1 MNNTF
6 RVVLVKKSGFEV
18 ISFDDCISVTAI
30 PIAATGGKAW
40 KIKLASDTE
49 STDIRSYAMSQW
61 CIAIM

>member
-1 MNNTF
+1 MNSTF

-30 PIAATGGKAW
+30 PIVAADGKAW
-40 KIKLASDTE
+40 QIKLASDTG
-49 STDIRSYAMSQW
+49 STAIRSYAMSQY